1 MKQSLWYKA
10 CNFSDSKK
18 RVHLR
23 LGPQTNSIGNSR
35 DKRSSTKTISFKCIL
50 VFVSADFHTF
60 SDSSEKNL
68 LERRQIAW
76 KNVTRLKFHHLPH
89 IIEITNDTIKYVIA
103 HADYPGK
110 EYQFGKEIAESELL
124 WPVDRVQK
132 SLNSELQKINGA
144 DFFIFGHMMFD
155 NIQTFANQI
164 YIDTGSPKSGR
175 LSFYKIK

>member
-76 KNVTRLKFHHLPH
+76 KNVTRLKCFLQHTLLL
-89 IIEITNDTIKYVIA
+89 KM
-103 HADYPGK
+103 
-110 EYQFGKEIAESELL
+110 EIACMLSRLG
-124 WPVDRVQK
+124 K
-132 SLNSELQKINGA
+132 K
-144 DFFIFGHMMFD
+144 H
-155 NIQTFANQI
+155 FAFHVKKPRKKQVNN
-164 YIDTGSPKSGR
+164 
-175 LSFYKIK
+175 L

>member
-68 LERRQIAW
+68 LERRQITL
-76 KNVTRLKFHHLPH
+76 KNGNRLYAKQ
-89 IIEITNDTIKYVIA
+89 V
-103 HADYPGK
+103 GK
-110 EYQFGKEIAESELL
+110 KAFCFPRKETKEKTS
-124 WPVDRVQK
+124 K
-132 SLNSELQKINGA
+132 
-144 DFFIFGHMMFD
+144 
-155 NIQTFANQI
+155 
-164 YIDTGSPKSGR
+164 
-175 LSFYKIK
+175 